1 MREGVNGPVL
11 EVSGL
16 VKDYVSRDAK
26 LQQRVTRAVDG
37 VSFEVRPGETFAVVG
52 ESGSGKSTVGRVLLK
67 LTDATE
73 GEVRLLG
80 EEILGLQERQFRG
93 LRRRIQMVFQDPLA
107 AFDPRA
113 SIRSSLREFAEFGG
127 GGRAEQN
134 EAVDQA
140 VRDVGLP
147 PEIADRRP
155 SQVSGG
161 QLQRLSIARSLLVK
175 PQLLFLDEP
184 TSSLDVS
191 IRGQIVNLLA
201 EIQEREG
208 ISYLLVAHDLRV
220 VYVMAHRV
228 AVMYLGQFVEVGSR
242 DQIYEQARH
251 PYTRGLLDAALL
263 DEPELAGSPVRLTGE
278 ISEEQMHKP
287 GCRLTPRCP
296 FAEERCEEPQQL
308 RPAGGGRLVRC
319 WKAVEQPVSIGLP
332 AAGRPAGPPRETR
345 SEGRDD
351 AR

>member
-1 MREGVNGPVL
+1 MREGMNGPVL

-80 EEILGLQERQFRG
+80 EEILGLRERQFRE

-113 SIRSSLREFAEFGG
+113 SIRASLREFAEFGG
-127 GGRAEQN
+127 GRRAEQN

-228 AVMYLGQFVEVGSR
+228 AVMYLGQFVEVGGR

-287 GCRLTPRCP
+287 GCRLAPRCP
-296 FAEERCEEPQQL
+296 FAEERCSEPQQL

-332 AAGRPAGPPRETR
+332 PG
-345 SEGRDD
+345 
-351 AR
+351 

>member
-80 EEILGLQERQFRG
+80 EEILGLRERQFRE

-127 GGRAEQN
+127 GRRAEQN

-147 PEIADRRP
+147 PEIAGRRP

-228 AVMYLGQFVEVGSR
+228 AVMYLGQFVEVGGR

-319 WKAVEQPVSIGLP
+319 WKAVEQPVSIGLS
-332 AAGRPAGPPRETR
+332 AAGRPAGPAGRN
-345 SEGRDD
+345 SE
-351 AR
+351 

>member
-1 MREGVNGPVL
+1 MREGMNGPVL

-134 EAVDQA
+134 QAIDQA

-147 PEIADRRP
+147 PEIAGRRP

-332 AAGRPAGPPRETR
+332 AAGRPAGPPGRN
-345 SEGRDD
+345 SE
-351 AR
+351 